1 MYKDLIIYEVF
12 PGCFSERSQKRLI
25 DVVERLP
32 YLADLGVNALWIT
45 PIFKS
50 PQKDSGYDV
59 SNYYEVDPLHGNEEV
74 LVKLIEEA
82 HKLEIK
88 IILDFVPNH
97 TSDLHEWFIR
107 SEENDPYYRDFY
119 IWRKPREDREPN
131 NWTSKKNTGS
141 VWEYSEKRGEYYLHL
156 YAKEQP
162 DLNWENEK
170 VRSEI
175 YGAMEKWLDMG
186 VDGFR
191 LDVINKIAKTN
202 LERDT
207 EDATI
212 YYQNMPETFNYI
224 EEMRDHLSKKYDR
237 EIILMGQAE
246 GSDLELGKRY
256 QRSLDLVLEFSTN
269 HMGRGREYRSVQT
282 DFSQIIENFLEWQ
295 RDREY
300 WPTIFWGSHD
310 LPRVASR
317 YNFDGDPRNT
327 AKVFGVFTLVSR
339 GTPIIYNG
347 DEQGILNCN
356 FNTIEEYTDVRSRN
370 IYRLRTEAEDRE
382 RVFSDIRRWARDNAR
397 QPIDFERDLGIL
409 DFYRRCIEIRREYQ
423 KVIEDGELT
432 YEITK
437 DLISYR
443 IVNGSEYIEVTFN
456 NSGGLIK
463 RDADRILL
471 RSKAGMKDEI
481 QSHEVI
487 VEGNL

>member
-1 MYKDLIIYEVF
+1 MYKELIIYEVF
-12 PGCFSERSQKRLI
+12 PGCFSERDEGKLVDI
-25 DVVERLP
+25 TERLP
-32 YLADLGVNALWIT
+32 YLAQLGVDAIWIT

-59 SNYYEVDPLHGNEEV
+59 SNYYEVDPLHGDKEV

-82 HKLEIK
+82 HRLGIK
-88 IILDFVPNH
+88 ILLDFVPNH
-97 TSDLHEWFIR
+97 TSNLHEWFIR
-107 SEENDPYYRDFY
+107 SEEGDPRYRDYY
-119 IWRKPREDREPN
+119 IWRKPKDGGEPN
-131 NWTSKKNTGS
+131 NWISKKNTGS

-162 DLNWENEK
+162 DLNWENEE
-170 VRSEI
+170 VRGEI
-175 YGAMEKWLDMG
+175 YRAMEYWLDMG

-202 LERDT
+202 LERNT

-212 YYQNMPETFNYI
+212 YYQNMPETFKYI
-224 EEMRDHLSKKYDR
+224 EEMRDHLSERYER

-269 HMGRGREYRSVQT
+269 HIRRGKEYRSVQT
-282 DFSQIIENFLEWQ
+282 DFSQIMENFLEWQ
-295 RDREY
+295 RDVEY

-317 YNFDGDPRNT
+317 YDFDGDPKNT
-327 AKVFGVFTLVSR
+327 AKVFGVFTLISR

-347 DEQGILNCN
+347 DEQGTLNCH
-356 FNTIEEYTDVRSRN
+356 FDTIEEYTDVRSQN
-370 IYRLRTEAEDRE
+370 IYRARTESEDRAS
-382 RVFSDIRRWARDNAR
+382 VFADIKRWARDNAR
-397 QPIDFERDLGIL
+397 QPIDFERDLEVL
-409 DFYRRCIEIRREYQ
+409 DFYRRCIEVRREYQ

-432 YEITK
+432 YEITG
-437 DLISYR
+437 DLITYR
-443 IVNGSEYIEVTFN
+443 IARGSEYIGVTFN
-456 NSGGLIK
+456 NSDEAIK
-463 RDADRILL
+463 RDTHRILL

-481 QSHEVI
+481 ESHEVI

>member
-1 MYKDLIIYEVF
+1 MYRDLIIYEVF
-12 PGCFSERSQKRLI
+12 PGCFSERIQGRLI
-25 DVVERLP
+25 DVIERLP
-32 YLADLGVNALWIT
+32 YLAKLGVNALWIT

-74 LVKLIEEA
+74 LVKLIGKA
-82 HKLEIK
+82 HKFGIK

-107 SEENDPYYRDFY
+107 SEENEPYYRDFY
-119 IWRKPREDREPN
+119 IWRKPREGREPN

-141 VWEYSEKRGEYYLHL
+141 VWEYSKKRGEYYLHL

-162 DLNWENEK
+162 DLNWENEA
-170 VRSEI
+170 VRKTI
-175 YGAMEKWLDMG
+175 YSAMEKWLDLG

-246 GSDLELGKRY
+246 GSDLKLGKKY
-256 QRSLDLVLEFSTN
+256 QRDLDLVLEFSTN
-269 HMGRGREYRSVQT
+269 HMGRGKEYRSTKVEFPHIMR
-282 DFSQIIENFLEWQ
+282 DFLGWQ

-317 YNFDGDPRNT
+317 YTFDGDSRNT
-327 AKVFGVFTLVSR
+327 AKVFGVFTVITR

-356 FNTIEEYTDVRSRN
+356 FDTIEDYTDVRSQN
-370 IYRLRTEAEDRE
+370 IYRARIGSEGRDK
-382 RVFSDIRRWARDNAR
+382 VFTDVKRWARDNAR
-397 QPIDFERDLGIL
+397 QMIDFENDLEVYE
-409 DFYRRCIEIRREYQ
+409 FYRRCILIRKEYQ
-423 KVIEDGELT
+423 EIIGSGELS
-432 YEITK
+432 YEVLDT
-437 DLISYR
+437 LIVYR
-443 IVNGSEYIEVTFN
+443 IDHRDKYIKVTFN
-456 NSGGLIK
+456 NSGEVMK
-463 RDADRILL
+463 RETYEILL
-471 RSKAGMKDEI
+471 RSKVGTKNEI
-481 QSHEVI
+481 QPYEVI

>member
-32 YLADLGVNALWIT
+32 YLADLGVDALWIT

-107 SEENDPYYRDFY
+107 SEESDPYYRDFY
-119 IWRKPREDREPN
+119 IWRKPREGREPN